1 MGDAFDRVARRIDE
15 YRDEAVALQKGLVA
29 IPALAPENGGD
40 GEAEKAAYLKPILA
54 EIGFDEIVEYNAPDD
69 RVSAGFRPNMA
80 AKIHGADRSRTVW
93 IMSHID
99 VVPPGDLGLW
109 TKCSPYEV
117 VVEEDRIYGRGVEDN
132 HQGLVASLLTAKAF
146 RDEGVVPATDVGL
159 LIVADEETAS
169 RYGLEYIAREHD
181 IFGADDLIVVPDGG
195 LPDGTMIE
203 VAEKSLVWLHFT
215 TLGKQCHGSTPELG
229 VNAHRAAAN
238 LVVRLD
244 ELYRIFPGTDDL
256 FMPPGSTFEP
266 TKKELNV
273 PNINTIPGEDHVYFD
288 CRILPDIDLDKFM
301 EEVDGICKSVESDFG
316 VKVEVDTPQYAAAAP
331 PTATDAPVV
340 KALRE
345 AIREVYGVEA
355 RPMGIGGGTVAAII
369 RKKGLPAAVWARI
382 DDMAHQP
389 DEYCTLTNLLGDA
402 KVFAYLCLKS

>member
-1 MGDAFDRVARRIDE
+1 MGDAFDRVAGRIDGYGE
-15 YRDEAVALQKGLVA
+15 EAVALQTGLVA
-29 IPALAPENGGD
+29 IPALSPDSDGD
-40 GEAEKAAYLKPILA
+40 GEADKMTHLKPILA
-54 EIGFDEIVEYNAPDD
+54 QIGFDEIVEYNAPDD
-69 RVSAGFRPNMA
+69 RVSAGFRPNLA
-80 AKIHGADRSRTVW
+80 ARIHGRDRTRTVW

-117 VVEEDRIYGRGVEDN
+117 VVDGDRIYGRGVEDN
-132 HQGLVASLLTAKAF
+132 HQGLVASLLTVKAL
-146 RDEGVVPATDVGL
+146 REEGIVPAVDVGL
-159 LIVADEETAS
+159 LIVADEETGS
-169 RYGLEYIAREHD
+169 HYGLDYVVREHD
-181 IFGADDLIVVPDGG
+181 IFGAQDIIVVPDGG

-288 CRILPDIDLDKFM
+288 CRVLPDVDLDRFM
-301 EEVDGICKSVESDFG
+301 AEVDRISKSVEADFG
-316 VKVEVDTPQYAAAAP
+316 VTIKLETPQCAAAAP
-331 PTATDAPVV
+331 PTAPDAPVV

-355 RPMGIGGGTVAAII
+355 RPMGIGGGTVAAVI
-369 RKKGLPAAVWARI
+369 RRTGLPAAVWAKI

-389 DEYCTLTNLLGDA
+389 DEYCSLTNLLGDA
-402 KVFAYLCLKS
+402 KVFAHLCLSS